1 VIVHVLYD
9 GRILRTGDRTLAIA
23 RDYFSL
29 TSVPAS
35 KQKIVYRETPFSG
48 TAKPGDVLL
57 VRLVVA
63 GAKDWR
69 YLLIED
75 MLPAGVETIAD
86 NDLYPLEHRHPRPW
100 EGRREFRDDRAV
112 FFQDGLPDGRV
123 EGDVGA
129 CEGSRVGGDGPDAFR
144 GTACLQD
151 DHGLAGSRGT
161 ERVEEQETV
170 GQSLEIGDDD
180 LGFGPLFF

>member
-1 VIVHVLYD
+1 VE
-9 GRILRTGDRTLAIA
+9 RTGDRTLAIA

-29 TSVPAS
+29 TSVAAS
-35 KQKIVYRETPFSG
+35 KQKIVYREAPFSG

-86 NDLYPLEHRHPRPW
+86 DDLYPLEHRRPRPW
-100 EGRREFRDDRAV
+100 GARREFRDDRAV
-112 FFQDGLPDGRV
+112 FFQDGLPGGRV
-123 EGDVGA
+123 EFWYLVKVVTPGVFRAMPAQVTPMYVPGVSA
-129 CEGSRVGGDGPDAFR
+129 STTVQTVTVTTPTEG
-144 GTACLQD
+144 GTK
-151 DHGLAGSRGT
+151 
-161 ERVEEQETV
+161 
-170 GQSLEIGDDD
+170 
-180 LGFGPLFF
+180 